1 MENYSPQEENKDKVT
16 YLPDYAS
23 DQAEKEE
30 KSRRRKMIKT
40 RSLIYL
46 GLALIILGPLAYNS
60 YNNYRKLTT
69 INEEI
74 EEVNKEVSELDQYNQ
89 ELTEYLSLLEDDEY
103 IEKIARN
110 EYFLSKDGE
119 IVFNLQDSEK
129 QSEDPIQRKREKE
142 EKEAAREDSAHSEEA
157 DSNS

>member
-1 MENYSPQEENKDKVT
+1 MENYSPQEKKDKVT
-16 YLPDYAS
+16 YLTDYAS
-23 DQAEKEE
+23 AQAEKDETIR
-30 KSRRRKMIKT
+30 KRKMIKT

-60 YNNYRKLTT
+60 YQSQQKLTA

-74 EEVNKEVSELDQYNQ
+74 EEVNKEVADLDEYNQ
-89 ELTEYLSLLEDDEY
+89 ELTDYLSLLEDDEY

-129 QSEDPIQRKREKE
+129 ISEDPIQRKQEE
-142 EKEAAREDSAHSEEA
+142 EKKEATAEGSANAEKA
-157 DSNS
+157 GPNS